1 MTRIDRGIAT
11 PVGLL
16 LGLLIWL
23 LPAVLSA
30 AEPDQ
35 ATARALFAEG
45 RRLKASGD
53 YAQAC
58 PKFEDS
64 YRLNPGIG
72 TNFNLADCL
81 EHVGRTASAWARFR
95 DVATATKAA
104 GQLDR
109 ERVARARAAVLE
121 PNLSR
126 LTLDVQYRVPGEIVY
141 RDGIV
146 VAEFS
151 WGIPLPVDPGEHVL
165 EAVAPRRERWS
176 AKVTV
181 GPSAE
186 SVTVPVPHLED
197 APPEPPLVFQ
207 PRSPAAPVAVLTV
220 EAPQPTTRTRWTIP
234 MISLATVGVVGLAS
248 GAVFALNFQ
257 SANDQAKT
265 LCTNN
270 VCATTAEKTAHQTLV
285 DDAYRDRT
293 LAFVGAGIGG
303 AALLAAAYLWLRPRH
318 PIPPATT
325 SAPVG
330 LSARPTA
337 WAAGVG
343 GNLEFR
349 W

>member
-11 PVGLL
+11 PVALL
-16 LGLLIWL
+16 LGLFIWL
-23 LPAVLSA
+23 LSPVLSA

-35 ATARALFAEG
+35 ATAKALFAEG
-45 RRLKASGD
+45 RRLAAGGD
-53 YAQAC
+53 YARAC

-81 EHVGRTASAWARFR
+81 EHLGRTASAWARFR

-104 GQLDR
+104 GQFDR
-109 ERVARARAAVLE
+109 ERVARARAAALE

-126 LTLDVQYRVPGEIVY
+126 LTLDMQYRVPGEIVY

-146 VAEFS
+146 VADFF
-151 WGIPLPVDPGEHVL
+151 WGIPVPVDPGEHAL
-165 EAVAPRRERWS
+165 EAVAPRKNKWS
-176 AKVTV
+176 AKATV

-186 SVTVPVPHLED
+186 SVTVSVPHLED
-197 APPEPPLVFQ
+197 ALPDQPLVF
-207 PRSPAAPVAVLTV
+207 PPSSPAASVAVMTV
-220 EAPQPTTRTRWTIP
+220 EDTHPSTRTHWTIP
-234 MISLATVGVVGLAS
+234 VITLATVGVVGLAS

-265 LCTNN
+265 LCANN
-270 VCATTAEKTAHQTLV
+270 VCGTTAEKSAHQTLV

-318 PIPPATT
+318 PIAPATT
-325 SAPVG
+325 SSPVG

-343 GNLEFR
+343 GTLEVR